1 MKVKMAMIGGGRG
14 SFIGPVHRMA
24 AALDGECELVAAALS
39 GDPENARI
47 SGLEIGLSADRVY
60 SDWKK
65 LIDKEKN
72 LDPLE
77 KPDFISIVTPNYLHF
92 PQVVESLKA
101 GFHVVCDKPLCLS
114 VAEANELAS
123 LVRSTNRLFCL
134 THNYTAYPMVKLA
147 RDLVRRGELGTIV
160 KINVEYLQGWMAVD
174 VLKAGIRNAFW
185 RADPA
190 KAGICGTMGDIG
202 THAFNIAEYISC
214 LKVDSVC
221 ADLTPTLFNRKLDDD
236 GNVLLR
242 FETGVK
248 GSLLASQIALG
259 EENNLKIKVYGSKG
273 SVMWEQMSPNDLMV
287 RWPDKPYQVY
297 RTATAFGEVGQK
309 NLKYSRLP
317 SGHPEGFIEGFANIY
332 SSFIHAV
339 KATKANEVPDI
350 DYPGIDEGVRGMKF
364 LEAIVK
370 SSAANCEW
378 TKL

>member
-1 MKVKMAMIGGGRG
+1 MKLKMAMIGGGRG

-39 GDPENARI
+39 SDPENARI
-47 SGLEIGLSADRVY
+47 SGLEIGLPADRVY
-60 SDWKK
+60 ADWKG
-65 LIDKEKN
+65 LIEREKN
-72 LDPLE
+72 LPHHQ
-77 KPDFISIVTPNYLHF
+77 KPDFISIVTPNYLHY
-92 PQVVESLKA
+92 PQVIESLKA
-101 GFHVVCDKPLCLS
+101 GFHVVCDKPLCMS
-114 VAEANELAS
+114 VAEANDLAL

-134 THNYTAYPMVKLA
+134 THNYTGYPMVKLA
-147 RDLVRRGELGTIV
+147 RDLVRRGDMGTIR

-202 THAFNIAEYISC
+202 THAFNLAEYISC
-214 LKVDSVC
+214 LKVESVC

-242 FETGVK
+242 LETGVK

-273 SVMWEQMSPNDLMV
+273 SVMWEQMNPNDLMV

-297 RTATAFGEVGQK
+297 RTATAFGEAGQK

-332 SSFIHAV
+332 TSFIHAL
-339 KATKANEVPDI
+339 KAIKANEAPEQ

-370 SSAANCEW
+370 SSAANGEW
-378 TKL
+378 TAL